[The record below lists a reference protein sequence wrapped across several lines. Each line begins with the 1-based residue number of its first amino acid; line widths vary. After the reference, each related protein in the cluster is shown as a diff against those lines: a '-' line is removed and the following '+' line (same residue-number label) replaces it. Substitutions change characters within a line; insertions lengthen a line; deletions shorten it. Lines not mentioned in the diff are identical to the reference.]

1 MEEGNKIG
9 LNVLLGMELRFNDDP
24 NDYLVFG
31 IDESFLKENAELYN
45 LTLGQFKKLA
55 ASNNLLI
62 YQAHPFRPFMI
73 PGDPELLDGIEVF
86 NGNLRHDSKDAKA
99 MEYALKNNLKLIS
112 GSDFHEYEDLARG
125 GIVASE
131 LVNSSKD
138 FVRMLKENKVV
149 EIITP

>member
-1 MEEGNKIG
+1 
-9 LNVLLGMELRFNDDP
+9 
-24 NDYLVFG
+24 
-31 IDESFLKENAELYN
+31 
-45 LTLGQFKKLA
+45 
-55 ASNNLLI
+55 
-62 YQAHPFRPFMI
+62 MI

-112 GSDFHEYEDLARG
+112 GSDFHELEDLVRG

-138 FVRMLKENKVV
+138 FVRMLKENKVI
-149 EIITP
+149 EIIKTE